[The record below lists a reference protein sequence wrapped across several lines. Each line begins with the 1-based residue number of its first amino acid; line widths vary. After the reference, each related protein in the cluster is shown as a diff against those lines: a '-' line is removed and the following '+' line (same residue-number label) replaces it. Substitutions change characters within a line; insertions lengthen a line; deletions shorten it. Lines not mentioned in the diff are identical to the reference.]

1 MGQRDET
8 QRWTGSGTAST
19 TLPETDEHTGASGM
33 SLLDSMKRW
42 SASLLGG
49 NTPAGGSRPAQPPAT
64 RPQAPAQPQV
74 VQGPPPHMAAAQAAA
89 PAAPPA
95 DEAAPAPAAP
105 VPGMEVAYADDGEH
119 LVPAGVREAG
129 EVALTDAYLGPER
142 RQRERVGARPGIRAL
157 IVDDSPT
164 IVAVLR
170 RMLQQNGYQT
180 YEAYTAEDA
189 LELARDLVPDLIFLD
204 IVLPGMD
211 GFAALRTLRRDPVT
225 KAVPVIMISG
235 NAQATE
241 QFYVQRIGADDF
253 MKKPFTRA
261 DVFDR
266 IERLLDE
273 EGVPRRTGM
282 SIGATATATAAP
294 ANSSV

>member
-1 MGQRDET
+1 
-8 QRWTGSGTAST
+8 
-19 TLPETDEHTGASGM
+19 M

-49 NTPAGGSRPAQPPAT
+49 NTPAGASRPAQPPAA
-64 RPQAPAQPQV
+64 RPQAPAQPQT
-74 VQGPPPHMAAAQAAA
+74 VQGPFPHVAVPQATA
-89 PAAPPA
+89 PAAPPV
-95 DEAAPAPAAP
+95 DETAPAPAAP
-105 VPGMEVAYADDGEH
+105 VQPAPGMEVAYADDGEH

-129 EVALTDAYLGPER
+129 EVAPTDAYLGPER

-282 SIGATATATAAP
+282 TIGATATVAQ
-294 ANSSV
+294 ANSSI